1 MNSQGT
7 TVSKRADPPAAPGT
21 DTGTKNKGNNNS
33 KKNESRLGLRK
44 LQILKEN
51 M

>member
-33 KKNESRLGLRK
+33 KKMRADLVSESYRY
-44 LQILKEN
+44 
-51 M
+51 